1 MLRSAAAGLVDL
13 VLLAGGIPLAVGLA
27 RLGAGPW
34 WPWAA
39 LFLGLAGATAYALV
53 LRASPL
59 KATLGQDLLGAGR
72 GPHPPREGSASAGP
86 PAPAVSPSS
95 DPGAHPPASP
105 SEPLVAPAPPGSAS
119 CPRCGRALAGDAR
132 FCGGCGSPVEVRRCP
147 SCARSLSPDA
157 RFCSGCGGRVP

>member
-59 KATLGQDLLGAGR
+59 KATLGQDLLGVGR
-72 GPHPPREGSASAGP
+72 GPHADREGLVSARAPAPGASPTPGSLPPAPP
-86 PAPAVSPSS
+86 PAPAEVL
-95 DPGAHPPASP
+95 AA
-105 SEPLVAPAPPGSAS
+105 PGSTS
-119 CPRCGRALAGDAR
+119 CPRCGRSLSGDAR

-147 SCARSLSPDA
+147 SCAHPLSPDA